1 MRVLRI
7 NLRLVVAF
15 GVLAMASPAH
25 ASPISAHAMVYTC
38 CTADAM
44 KERIF
49 AEAEAGGADFIR
61 VDIEMS
67 GIFKAQG
74 GVTRRP

>member
-1 MRVLRI
+1 
-7 NLRLVVAF
+7 
-15 GVLAMASPAH
+15 MATPAH

-38 CTADAM
+38 CTPDAM

-49 AEAEAGGADFIR
+49 AETEAEGADFIR
-61 VDIEMS
+61 VDVEMS

-74 GVTRRP
+74 SASPDDPDWTAEPQGPGYG